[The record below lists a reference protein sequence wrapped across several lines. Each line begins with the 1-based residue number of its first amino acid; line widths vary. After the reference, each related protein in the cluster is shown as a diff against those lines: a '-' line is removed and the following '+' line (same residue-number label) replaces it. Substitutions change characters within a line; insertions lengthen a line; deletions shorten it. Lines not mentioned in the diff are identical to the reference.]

1 LLTFGLPQ
9 QPLPGQQIT
18 IAQGFHQLEVVAAAA
33 GIEQA
38 LLAEERLIPLK
49 TVLDIGGGRLVD
61 AHMQNQGACGH
72 PMPKIH

>member
-1 LLTFGLPQ
+1 
-9 QPLPGQQIT
+9 
-18 IAQGFHQLEVVAAAA
+18 VVAAAA